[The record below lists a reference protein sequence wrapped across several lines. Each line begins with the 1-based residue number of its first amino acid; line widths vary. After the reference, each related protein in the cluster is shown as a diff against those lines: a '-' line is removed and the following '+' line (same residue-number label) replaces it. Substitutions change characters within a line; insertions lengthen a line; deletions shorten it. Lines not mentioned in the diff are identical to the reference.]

1 MLDLTKNEKIAII
14 SLLVLLLAG
23 MGVILYQRTR
33 PCAEVTVGSFEFEDL
48 EEIIQTKSG
57 IDINQASVRDFE
69 RLEGI
74 GESLAKRIVAYRQS
88 IGRFSSVDELKNV
101 KGIGPKLLARIKDR
115 VSIR

>member
-1 MLDLTKNEKIAII
+1 MLELAKNEKIAII
-14 SLLVLLLAG
+14 SLFALLLAG

-33 PCAEVTVGSFEFEDL
+33 PCAEITVGNFEFEDL

-57 IDINQASVRDFE
+57 IDINQAGVRDLE

-88 IGRFSSVDELKNV
+88 VGRFSSVDELKDV
-101 KGIGPKLLARIKDR
+101 KGVGPKLLARIKDR